1 MSVTR
6 HRVESI
12 AIALSMTMAVTMA
25 ATAPAWAEARPPA
38 EPEVEKSLSE
48 RIDGGFG
55 VVVGHMAS
63 VLFWQP
69 WTVDD
74 VVYSDD
80 EGLGKTPGALSA
92 EQKRLAAVFKAK
104 DVGLVAKQASDDT
117 YWKLEGV
124 SPTRWQYFSKTGG
137 LPLIVLVLLFGS
149 LFFTFYFRWLN
160 VRGFRHAI
168 DITMGKYDNPD
179 DPGEISHFQ
188 ALTSALSATV
198 GLGNIA
204 GVAVAFSLGGPG
216 ALLWMMVLGVFGM
229 SAKLNECTLA
239 QLYREI
245 DDDGTVHGG
254 PMYYLELGLKEKGLG
269 GLGTVLAF
277 VFAIFCVLGSFGG
290 GNMFQANQSFAALKA
305 QVPAL
310 GGEGLDLAFGIFLAF
325 MVGLVIIGGIKK
337 IGRVTEKIIPFMV
350 STYLIAGIVVLI
362 AHASEIPGAIA
373 DIFAGAFAPAAAFG
387 GVVGVMVQ
395 GIKRAVFSNE
405 AGIGSAA
412 IAHSAAKTDKP
423 AREGMVAMLGP
434 FIDTVVICAMTGI
447 ILAVSHADQAKN
459 AAGEA
464 LEGVEMTRHAFADTL
479 TWFPW
484 VLAICILLFAYS
496 TMISWSYYGEKAWAY
511 LVGKVSRSKKL
522 GRGKTSILIYRVIFL
537 GFVVLGTVSSL
548 GNVIDFSDLAIL
560 SMAFPNIIGGI
571 LLAGVVKKRL
581 DKYWASYK
589 NNEFKVYK

>member
-1 MSVTR
+1 
-6 HRVESI
+6 
-12 AIALSMTMAVTMA
+12 
-25 ATAPAWAEARPPA
+25 
-38 EPEVEKSLSE
+38 
-48 RIDGGFG
+48 
-55 VVVGHMAS
+55 
-63 VLFWQP
+63 
-69 WTVDD
+69 
-74 VVYSDD
+74 
-80 EGLGKTPGALSA
+80 
-92 EQKRLAAVFKAK
+92 
-104 DVGLVAKQASDDT
+104 
-117 YWKLEGV
+117 
-124 SPTRWQYFSKTGG
+124 
-137 LPLIVLVLLFGS
+137 
-149 LFFTFYFRWLN
+149 
-160 VRGFRHAI
+160 
-168 DITMGKYDNPD
+168 
-179 DPGEISHFQ
+179 
-188 ALTSALSATV
+188 
-198 GLGNIA
+198 
-204 GVAVAFSLGGPG
+204 
-216 ALLWMMVLGVFGM
+216 
-229 SAKLNECTLA
+229 
-239 QLYREI
+239 
-245 DDDGTVHGG
+245 
-254 PMYYLELGLKEKGLG
+254 MYYLELGLKEKGLG

-277 VFAIFCVLGSFGG
+277 VFAVFCVLGSFGG